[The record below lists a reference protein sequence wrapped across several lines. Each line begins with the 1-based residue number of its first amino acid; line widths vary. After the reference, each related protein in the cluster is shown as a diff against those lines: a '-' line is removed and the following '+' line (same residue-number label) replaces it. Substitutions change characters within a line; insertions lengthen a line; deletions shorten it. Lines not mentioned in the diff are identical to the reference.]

1 MNIQI
6 EKSIFLVLVFL
17 QAFLYVSFNIL
28 SIITQGFNMLI
39 VGIAGGTAIF
49 LLIPSLLLF
58 LWGKKIYLSDKS
70 RSIYWGIKLS
80 LIPLYVFGGILLLAF
95 VSMLIAPAGV
105 GNS

>member
-1 MNIQI
+1 MNMQMK
-6 EKSIFLVLVFL
+6 KSIYLVLVFL
-17 QAFLYVSFNIL
+17 QMVLYLSFNIL
-28 SIITQGFNMLI
+28 SIITEGFSILVI
-39 VGIAGGTAIF
+39 AIAGGTAIF

-58 LWGKKIYLSDKS
+58 WWGKKIYLSDKS

-80 LIPLYVFGGILLLAF
+80 LIPLYVFGGILLFAL